1 MPSVAE
7 KLDSLD
13 RMMVDVRTNI
23 VVQALRAAEFW
34 RLGRLEHKFGGQC
47 SKNCLAHTN
56 LASWN
61 SEIWTKEV
69 KLIANRKS
77 KSSNP

>member
-23 VVQALRAAEFW
+23 VVQALRAAEFG
-34 RLGRLEHKFGGQC
+34 RLGRLAHEFGGQC

-69 KLIANRKS
+69 KLMANRKTR
-77 KSSNP
+77 SSNP